1 MGPDAPILE
10 VPMHYRERIA
20 SIFASKNQHA
30 LASLTQQSIVNVTL
44 VTRKHHS
51 KLTLNLISTSEKVC
65 IVPIDPIISIPLM
78 YAIPIRSNY
87 CFMFLKKVSMAQ
99 PTRPSSQTCR
109 KVDVLLIPIVA
120 QGMTAILQETAC
132 VKSIVAGRHAVFLMA
147 QKNA

>member
-65 IVPIDPIISIPLM
+65 IVPIDPIISIPL
-78 YAIPIRSNY
+78 YAIPIRSSY

-99 PTRPSSQTCR
+99 LIRPSSQKCR
-109 KVDVLLIPIVA
+109 KVAVLLIPIVA

-132 VKSIVAGRHAVFLMA
+132 AKSIVAGRHAVFLMA

>member
-20 SIFASKNQHA
+20 SIFASKNRHA

-65 IVPIDPIISIPLM
+65 ILRIDLINSIPLKLCM
-78 YAIPIRSNY
+78 LFPFVQAIVL
-87 CFMFLKKVSMAQ
+87 CFLKRCQ
-99 PTRPSSQTCR
+99 W
-109 KVDVLLIPIVA
+109 
-120 QGMTAILQETAC
+120 
-132 VKSIVAGRHAVFLMA
+132 H
-147 QKNA
+147 N